1 MRAITPHSFQA
12 YKALFPQ
19 DKKLQQL
26 TLEELYKELGG
37 DGRVNWGDI
46 FYSDEDRDEVKLLSE
61 DTPCA
66 LSIGY
71 VVFDCICLFLG
82 AATLRAGITAEA
94 AEAMAEAAEPAAN
107 QISKYIK
114 TMAAAESSKLDVAT
128 AVFGVIST
136 IYSAGCMGAV
146 LSTFLGKLDW
156 YDAILYG
163 ATALGTIMAAL
174 ATDGT
179 AEIGIIIVELATAGF
194 LVNDS
199 ITCSKSCSY

>member
-82 AATLRAGITAEA
+82 AATLRAGITAEV
-94 AEAMAEAAEPAAN
+94 AEAMAEAAEPAVN

-114 TMAAAESSKLDVAT
+114 TIAAAESSKLDVAT